1 LTKHTGAKP
10 FHCTLCSARFNQK
23 GNLRVHVE
31 KTHTAPIPGVKMY
44 KCSHCTCIFKKVAS
58 LNVHITKSH
67 ANNED
72 LGNISTVMSRL
83 KELEEQ
89 TAVTPNMRPVE
100 KEVAEQNKKVLDE
113 IKEGSDVSS
122 TSYVRLAESFLDGT
136 VRRYLVM
143 QRKVNDVRWY
153 ICSYCNKEFKKPS
166 DLIRHTRVHTREKP
180 FMVREVFDGGGL
192 HPRLEK
198 NQVLRGFMEGTLG
211 STSDVTK
218 LEPSVHFYALH
229 FVFVFSVNS
238 AARRFPSSPR
248 CSVT

>member
-1 LTKHTGAKP
+1 
-10 FHCTLCSARFNQK
+10 
-23 GNLRVHVE
+23 
-31 KTHTAPIPGVKMY
+31 
-44 KCSHCTCIFKKVAS
+44 
-58 LNVHITKSH
+58 
-67 ANNED
+67 
-72 LGNISTVMSRL
+72 
-83 KELEEQ
+83 
-89 TAVTPNMRPVE
+89 MRPVE

-192 HPRLEK
+192 HPWLEK
-198 NQVLRGFMEGTLG
+198 KNKFCGDLWRVHSAPPQMSRHLSRVY
-211 STSDVTK
+211 TSMRYI
-218 LEPSVHFYALH
+218 LFL
-229 FVFVFSVNS
+229 FSV
-238 AARRFPSSPR
+238 
-248 CSVT
+248 